1 MIVPPNA
8 VASSSASADLPL
20 AVGPAMRTSGG
31 LGEAMAI
38 ATLIAAGRLDD
49 RLADRAIALL
59 REIDPATA
67 FLHWI
72 DEGDA
77 ADLRF
82 AGDAKSARW
91 ALDGLEGVDIVVQ
104 ADEPRWKRLLVADM
118 DSTIIGQECIDE
130 LADYVGLKEK
140 VARITERA
148 MQGELDFPG
157 ALRERVRLL
166 AGLDERA
173 LKRCLTERV
182 EVTAGA
188 ETLVQT
194 MRAGGS
200 SCLLVSGGFLS
211 FAEPIA
217 SAVGFDRVKAHRLVF
232 TGGKLS
238 GEVGDPI
245 VDAMAKREALIA
257 AREQLGLAREEV
269 MAVGDGAND
278 KLMIEEAGL
287 GIGFRAKPAL
297 AEVADA
303 ELKHHGLDALLWV
316 QGVRRRDWFRG

>member
-1 MIVPPNA
+1 
-8 VASSSASADLPL
+8 
-20 AVGPAMRTSGG
+20 
-31 LGEAMAI
+31 MAI

-49 RLADRAIALL
+49 RLIDRALGLL
-59 REIDPATA
+59 RELDAGAA
-67 FLHWI
+67 FIRWL

-77 ADLRF
+77 ADLRYS
-82 AGDAKSARW
+82 GDPKAARW
-91 ALDGLEGVDIVVQ
+91 ALDALEGLDFVVQ
-104 ADEPRWKRLLVADM
+104 PEEPRWKRLLVADM

-130 LADYVGLKEK
+130 LADYAGLKEK

-173 LKRCLTERV
+173 LSRCLDERV
-182 EVTAGA
+182 EITAGA

-217 SAVGFDRVKAHRLVF
+217 SAVGFDRVRANRLVF
-232 TGGKLS
+232 AGGKLS
-238 GEVGDPI
+238 GDVGDPI
-245 VDAMAKREALIA
+245 VDAMAKREALVEV
-257 AREQLGLAREEV
+257 REQLGLKQQDVLAI
-269 MAVGDGAND
+269 GDGAND

-287 GIGFRAKPAL
+287 GVAFKAKPAL
-297 AEVADA
+297 VEVADA
-303 ELKHHGLDALLWV
+303 ELKYHGLDALLWV
-316 QGVRRRDWFRG
+316 QGVSRREWFRG

>member
-1 MIVPPNA
+1 
-8 VASSSASADLPL
+8 
-20 AVGPAMRTSGG
+20 
-31 LGEAMAI
+31 MAI

-49 RLADRAIALL
+49 RLVDRALGVL
-59 REIDPATA
+59 REIDPKAG

-82 AGDAKSARW
+82 DGDLKAARW
-91 ALDGLEGVDIVVQ
+91 ALDALSDVDSIVQ

-118 DSTIIGQECIDE
+118 DSTVIGQECLDE
-130 LADYVGLKEK
+130 LADYAGLKDK

-148 MQGELDFPG
+148 MQGEIDFSG

-166 AGLDERA
+166 AGLDQRELR
-173 LKRCLTERV
+173 RCLDERV
-182 EVTAGA
+182 RVTDGA

-194 MRAGGS
+194 MRAGGA

-211 FAEPIA
+211 FANPIA
-217 SAVGFDRVKAHRLVF
+217 EAVGFDRVKANRLVF
-232 TGGKLS
+232 AGGKLS

-245 VDAMAKREALIA
+245 VDAMAKRDALIEV
-257 AREQLGLAREEV
+257 RDQLGLTSKDV
-269 MAVGDGAND
+269 MAIGDGAND

-287 GIGFRAKPAL
+287 GIAYRAKPAL
-297 AEVADA
+297 VEVADA
-303 ELKHHGLDALLWV
+303 ELRHHGLDALLWV
-316 QGVRRRDWFRG
+316 QGVRRRDWFGG

>member
-1 MIVPPNA
+1 
-8 VASSSASADLPL
+8 
-20 AVGPAMRTSGG
+20 
-31 LGEAMAI
+31 LGFDTMAI

-49 RLADRAIALL
+49 RLIDRALGLL
-59 REIDPATA
+59 REVDPKAV
-67 FLHWI
+67 FRQWI

-77 ADLRF
+77 ADLHF
-82 AGDAKSARW
+82 SGDLKSARW
-91 ALDGLEGVDIVVQ
+91 ALASLAHVDVVAQ

-148 MQGELDFPG
+148 MQGELDFPA

-173 LKRCLTERV
+173 LSRCLDERV

-188 ETLVQT
+188 ETLIQT
-194 MRAGGS
+194 MRAGGA

-211 FAEPIA
+211 FADPIA
-217 SAVGFDRVKAHRLVF
+217 RAVGFDRVKANRLVF
-232 TGGKLS
+232 AGGKLS

-245 VDAMAKREALIA
+245 VDAMAKRDALIE
-257 AREQLGLAREEV
+257 ARDQLGLAREDV
-269 MAVGDGAND
+269 ISIGDGAND

-287 GIGFRAKPAL
+287 GIAFRAKPAL
-297 AEVADA
+297 AEVAHA
-303 ELKHHGLDALLWV
+303 ELKYHGLDALLWV

>member
-1 MIVPPNA
+1 
-8 VASSSASADLPL
+8 
-20 AVGPAMRTSGG
+20 
-31 LGEAMAI
+31 MAI
-38 ATLIAAGRLDD
+38 ATLIAAGQLDD
-49 RLADRAIALL
+49 RLIERTLGLL
-59 REIDPATA
+59 RELDPKAA

-82 AGDAKSARW
+82 SGDGRAARW
-91 ALDGLEGVDIVVQ
+91 ALDSLEGVDIVVQ
-104 ADEPRWKRLLVADM
+104 PEEPRWKRLLVADM

-130 LADYVGLKEK
+130 LADFAGLKEK

-173 LKRCLTERV
+173 LGRCLDERV
-182 EVTAGA
+182 EITAGA

-217 SAVGFDRVKAHRLVF
+217 SAVGFDRVRANRLVF

-245 VDAMAKREALIA
+245 VDAMAKRDALIEI
-257 AREQLGLAREEV
+257 RDQLGCSSEEV
-269 MAVGDGAND
+269 LAVGDGAND
-278 KLMIEEAGL
+278 KLMIQEAGL
-287 GIGFRAKPAL
+287 GIAFRAKPAL
-297 AEVADA
+297 VEVADA

>member
-1 MIVPPNA
+1 
-8 VASSSASADLPL
+8 
-20 AVGPAMRTSGG
+20 
-31 LGEAMAI
+31 MAI

-49 RLADRAIALL
+49 RLVDRALGLL
-59 REIDPATA
+59 REVDPKAT
-67 FLHWI
+67 FRHWI

-82 AGDAKSARW
+82 TGDVKTARW
-91 ALDGLEGVDIVVQ
+91 ALAALEGVDVVVQ
-104 ADEPRWKRLLVADM
+104 PDEPRWKRLFVADM

-130 LADYVGLKEK
+130 LADYVGLKDK

-148 MQGELDFPG
+148 MHGELDFSG

-166 AGLDERA
+166 AGLDQRE
-173 LKRCLTERV
+173 LSRCLDERV
-182 EVTAGA
+182 HVTAGA

-194 MRAGGS
+194 MRAGGA

-211 FAEPIA
+211 FANPIA
-217 SAVGFDRVKAHRLVF
+217 EAVGFDRVKANRLVF
-232 TGGKLS
+232 VGGKLS

-245 VDAMAKREALIA
+245 VDAMSKQEALIE
-257 AREQLGLAREEV
+257 ARELLGLKPEDV
-269 MAVGDGAND
+269 LAVGDGAND

-287 GIGFRAKPAL
+287 GIAYKAKPAL

-303 ELKHHGLDALLWV
+303 ELRHHGLDALLWV
-316 QGVRRRDWFRG
+316 QGVSRRDWFRG

>member
-1 MIVPPNA
+1 M
-8 VASSSASADLPL
+8 
-20 AVGPAMRTSGG
+20 T
-31 LGEAMAI
+31 I
-38 ATLIAAGRLDD
+38 ATLIAAGQLDD
-49 RLADRAIALL
+49 RLVERALGLL
-59 REIDPATA
+59 RELDPKAG
-67 FLHWI
+67 FLRWI

-82 AGDAKSARW
+82 GGDAKAARW
-91 ALDGLEGVDIVVQ
+91 ALEELESVDIVVQ
-104 ADEPRWKRLLVADM
+104 QEEPRWKRLFVADM

-130 LADYVGLKEK
+130 LADYAGLKEQ

-166 AGLDERA
+166 AGLDERE
-173 LKRCLTERV
+173 LKRCLSERV

-217 SAVGFDRVKAHRLVF
+217 SAVGFDRVRANRLVF

-245 VDAMAKREALIA
+245 IDAMAKLEALVET
-257 AREQLGLAREEV
+257 RDQLNLTCDDVLAI
-269 MAVGDGAND
+269 GDGAND

-287 GIGFRAKPAL
+287 GIAFRAKPAL
-297 AEVADA
+297 VEVADA
-303 ELKHHGLDALLWV
+303 ELKYHGLDALLWV
-316 QGVRRRDWFRG
+316 QGVRRRDWFRA

>member
-1 MIVPPNA
+1 M
-8 VASSSASADLPL
+8 
-20 AVGPAMRTSGG
+20 G
-31 LGEAMAI
+31 I
-38 ATLIAAGRLDD
+38 ATLIAAGRLND
-49 RLADRAIALL
+49 RLVDKALGLL
-59 REIDPATA
+59 REVDPKAT
-67 FLHWI
+67 FSHWI

-82 AGDAKSARW
+82 TGDLKSARW
-91 ALDGLEGVDIVVQ
+91 ALSALEDVDVVVQ
-104 ADEPRWKRLLVADM
+104 QDEPRWKKLLVADM

-130 LADYVGLKEK
+130 LADYAGLKEK

-166 AGLDERA
+166 AGLDERE
-173 LKRCLTERV
+173 LKRCLNERV

-200 SCLLVSGGFLS
+200 SCMLVSGGFLS

-217 SAVGFDRVKAHRLVF
+217 GAVGFDRVKANRLVF

-245 VDAMAKREALIA
+245 VDAMAKRDALA
-257 AREQLGLAREEV
+257 EAREQLGLEREDV
-269 MAVGDGAND
+269 LAVGDGAND

-287 GIGFRAKPAL
+287 GIAFKAKPTL
-297 AEVADA
+297 VEVADA

>member
-1 MIVPPNA
+1 MGV
-8 VASSSASADLPL
+8 
-20 AVGPAMRTSGG
+20 
-31 LGEAMAI
+31 

-49 RLADRAIALL
+49 RLIDRVLGLL
-59 REIDPATA
+59 RELDPNAA
-67 FLHWI
+67 FHHWI

-82 AGDAKSARW
+82 SGNGRDARW
-91 ALDGLEGVDIVVQ
+91 ALDGLDGVDIVVQ
-104 ADEPRWKRLLVADM
+104 AEEPRWKRLLVADM

-130 LADYVGLKEK
+130 LADYAGLKDK

-166 AGLDERA
+166 AGLDERE
-173 LKRCLTERV
+173 LKRCLHERV
-182 EVTAGA
+182 HLTAGA

-194 MRAGGS
+194 MRAGGA

-217 SAVGFDRVKAHRLVF
+217 RTVGFDRVRANRLVF
-232 TGGKLS
+232 AGGKLS

-245 VDAMAKREALIA
+245 VDSMTKRDALVA
-257 AREQLGLAREEV
+257 AREQLGLKPNDVLAI
-269 MAVGDGAND
+269 GDGAND
-278 KLMIEEAGL
+278 RLMIEEAGL
-287 GIGFRAKPAL
+287 GIAFRAKPTL
-297 AEVADA
+297 VEVADA
-303 ELKHHGLDALLWV
+303 ELRHHGLDALLWV
-316 QGVRRRDWFRG
+316 QGVRRREWFRK

>member
-1 MIVPPNA
+1 
-8 VASSSASADLPL
+8 LPL
-20 AVGPAMRTSGG
+20 AVGPAMTTSGG
-31 LGEAMAI
+31 LFDDMGI

-49 RLADRAIALL
+49 RLVDRALGLL
-59 REIDPATA
+59 REVDPRAG

-82 AGDAKSARW
+82 DGDTKAARW
-91 ALDGLEGVDIVVQ
+91 ALDGIEGIDLVVQ
-104 ADEPRWKRLLVADM
+104 PEEPRWRRLFVADM

-130 LADYVGLKEK
+130 LADYAGLKEK

-166 AGLDERA
+166 AGLDERE
-173 LKRCLTERV
+173 LKRCLDERV
-182 EVTAGA
+182 RLTAGA

-194 MRAGGS
+194 MRAGGA

-211 FAEPIA
+211 FAEPVA
-217 SAVGFDRVKAHRLVF
+217 RTVGFDRVRANRLVF
-232 TGGKLS
+232 AGGKLS

-245 VDAMAKREALIA
+245 VDAITKREALIE
-257 AREQLGLAREEV
+257 AREQLGLKREDV
-269 MAVGDGAND
+269 LAIGDGAND

-287 GIGFRAKPAL
+287 GIAFRAKPAL
-297 AEVADA
+297 VEVADA
-303 ELKHHGLDALLWV
+303 ELRHHGLDALLWV
-316 QGVRRRDWFRG
+316 QGVRRRDWFRK

>member
-1 MIVPPNA
+1 
-8 VASSSASADLPL
+8 
-20 AVGPAMRTSGG
+20 
-31 LGEAMAI
+31 MAI

-49 RLADRAIALL
+49 RLVDRALGLL
-59 REIDPATA
+59 RELDPAA
-67 FLHWI
+67 SFKHWI

-77 ADLRF
+77 ADLSY
-82 AGDAKSARW
+82 AGDRNAARW
-91 ALDGLEGVDIVVQ
+91 ALDSLEGVDVVVQ
-104 ADEPRWKRLLVADM
+104 AEEPRWKRLLTADM

-130 LADYVGLKEK
+130 LADFAGLKDK

-173 LKRCLTERV
+173 LSRCLNERV
-182 EVTAGA
+182 EITAGA

-217 SAVGFDRVKAHRLVF
+217 SAVGFDRVRANRLVF

-245 VDAMAKREALIA
+245 VDAMAKRDALIEV
-257 AREQLGLAREEV
+257 REQLGLRREEV
-269 MAVGDGAND
+269 LAVGDGAND

-287 GIGFRAKPAL
+287 GVAFRAKPAL
-297 AEVADA
+297 VEAADA
-303 ELKHHGLDALLWV
+303 ELRYHGLDALLWV

>member
-1 MIVPPNA
+1 MTV
-8 VASSSASADLPL
+8 
-20 AVGPAMRTSGG
+20 SGG
-31 LGEAMAI
+31 FAEDMGV

-49 RLADRAIALL
+49 RLVDRALGLL
-59 REIDPATA
+59 REIDPAAT

-82 AGDAKSARW
+82 AGKSKEARW
-91 ALDGLEGVDIVVQ
+91 ALDGLEGVDVIVQ
-104 ADEPRWKRLLVADM
+104 PEEPRWKRLFVADM

-130 LADYVGLKEK
+130 LADYAGLKEK

-166 AGLDERA
+166 AGLDERE
-173 LKRCLTERV
+173 LKRCLDERV
-182 EVTAGA
+182 RLTAGA

-194 MRAGGS
+194 MRAGGA

-211 FAEPIA
+211 FAEPVA
-217 SAVGFDRVKAHRLVF
+217 RTVGFDRVRANRLVF
-232 TGGKLS
+232 AGGKLS

-245 VDAMAKREALIA
+245 VDAIAKRDSLIE
-257 AREQLGLAREEV
+257 AREQLGLRPEDVLAI
-269 MAVGDGAND
+269 GDGAND
-278 KLMIEEAGL
+278 KMMVEEAGL
-287 GIGFRAKPAL
+287 GIAFRAKPAL
-297 AEVADA
+297 VEVADA
-303 ELKHHGLDALLWV
+303 ELRHHGLDALLWV
-316 QGVRRRDWFRG
+316 QGVRRRDWFRR